1 MRKSQASKVSMI
13 EIDKIN
19 ILNPRVRN
27 KKVFTQVV
35 DNIAQVG
42 LKRPITVTPCRSGT
56 EGKDYDLVCGQGRL
70 EAFLS
75 CGQTHIPAIVID
87 ATEEQA
93 LIMSLVENLARRH
106 QRAQDLL
113 QAIEILE
120 KQGYNIHQ
128 ISEKTGLTDS
138 YIDGVLKLMRQ
149 GEERLLTAVEGGQ
162 IPLTVAIRIA
172 ETPDE
177 QIQQV
182 LHESY
187 EAKLLK
193 GKRLIQ
199 ARRLLEKRKTRG
211 KGFVKGGTPPTRGGK
226 TGVISVQQVMKVYQK
241 EVDRKRLLTRRAEI
255 ASSRLLIVIE
265 SLRRLFKEEH
275 FNVLLKAENITTLPK
290 PIADL
295 IAGKEPMA

>member
-1 MRKSQASKVSMI
+1 MKKSLASKVIMI

-27 KKVFTQVV
+27 KKIFTQVI

-42 LKRPITVTPCRSGT
+42 LKRPITVTPCRSGV

-113 QAIEILE
+113 QAIEILK
-120 KQGYNIHQ
+120 KQGYSIRE

-138 YIDGVLKLMRQ
+138 YVDSVLKLMHQ
-149 GEERLLTAVEGGQ
+149 GEERLLAAVESGQ
-162 IPLTVAIRIA
+162 IPLTVAIKIA

-182 LHESY
+182 LQESY

-211 KGFVKGGTPPTRGGK
+211 KGFVKSGTQVQGVRSG
-226 TGVISVQQVMKVYQK
+226 GVISVQQVMKVYQK
-241 EVDRKRLLTRRAEI
+241 EVDRKRLLARRAEL
-255 ASSRLLIVIE
+255 ASSRLLIVVE
-265 SLRRLFKEEH
+265 SLRRLYKEEH

-295 IAGKEPMA
+295 IAGRESMA